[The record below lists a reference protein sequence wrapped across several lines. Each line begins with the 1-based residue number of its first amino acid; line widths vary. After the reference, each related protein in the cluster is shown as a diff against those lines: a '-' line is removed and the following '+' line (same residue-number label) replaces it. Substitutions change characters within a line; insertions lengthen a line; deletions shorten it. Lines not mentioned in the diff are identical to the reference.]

1 MRGVMSRNGYGSDDI
16 SGADDNFTVTFGYV
30 ASAADAAHDRQVRL
44 LGRRPEPVRGA
55 VGEPRGLFDGDVDA
69 NPEHTDI
76 RRR

>member
-1 MRGVMSRNGYGSDDI
+1 MWSDEGELRMSLR
-16 SGADDNFTVTFGYV
+16 
-30 ASAADAAHDRQVRL
+30 DAREEVRLAGREEHDRQVRH

-69 NPEHTDI
+69 NPEHTGI